1 MLPGV
6 AFFQRWFKSLQKPKI
21 TYSLGVLEC
30 TFIGVLYLLHYYDIL
45 LADAFLQKQTLKA
58 QEQDITNKKT
68 LLVHNKYSKSA

>member
-1 MLPGV
+1 MYLY
-6 AFFQRWFKSLQKPKI
+6 WC
-21 TYSLGVLEC
+21 TVLTNLSSC
-30 TFIGVLYLLHYYDIL
+30 TLLENFISENLHDNYFLLHYYDIL